1 MTELRTAIRSD
12 TRRKRVARKRLVS
25 IRLDTTDVERVRRI
39 AERLQA
45 RESDVFRFAL
55 SLAFSRLAPL
65 CESNA
70 RGADLLPLLIEF
82 GPELIRH
89 FNLDAQ
95 RLLEVV
101 NDGGNGANALEA
113 GDIELLAMRTVPD
126 NYLSARMRALV
137 GDAGNQ
143 DTLAQLRSYFYQK
156 YFATGS
162 ETPNRV
168 EAIPASS

>member
-1 MTELRTAIRSD
+1 MTEPRTATRSD
-12 TRRKRVARKRLVS
+12 THRKRVARKRLVS

-82 GPELIRH
+82 GPEMIRH

-101 NDGGNGANALEA
+101 NDGSNGNAIEA
-113 GDIELLAMRTVPD
+113 EDIELLAMRAVPD
-126 NYLSARMRALV
+126 NYLHARMRALV

-143 DTLAQLRSYFYQK
+143 DTLAQLRSYFYAK
-156 YFATGS
+156 YFATGA
-162 ETPNRV
+162 ETASRA
-168 EAIPASS
+168 EGIPAGS